1 MYKLVSNPFFG
12 EPNVVLRLADMAN
25 IPMDVNNGD
34 YQVYLKWLD
43 GYEYNGVEYIKVSD
57 GNVPEPADPIPET
70 EPPVND
76 VETLQ
81 RLLKLLEQQT
91 SNTTSSGNV

>member
-1 MYKLVSNPFFG
+1 MYKLVNSPMG
-12 EPNVVLRLADMAN
+12 GIGCILRLSDNAN
-25 IPMDVNNGD
+25 IPLSEQNAD
-34 YQVYLKWLD
+34 YQIYLKWVE

-57 GNVPEPADPIPET
+57 GNTPEPADPIPEA

-81 RLLKLLEQQT
+81 RLLRLLDQQT
-91 SNTTSSGNV
+91 SNTSSSGNV